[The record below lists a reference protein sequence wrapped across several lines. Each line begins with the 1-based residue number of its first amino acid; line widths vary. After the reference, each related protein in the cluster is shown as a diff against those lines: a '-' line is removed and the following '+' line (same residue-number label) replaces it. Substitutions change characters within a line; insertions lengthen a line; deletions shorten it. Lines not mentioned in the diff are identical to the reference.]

1 MDDLIAQLEQLTSQI
16 MFQIHEVSSE
26 ALEAFVDQRQ
36 AIIDLMLE
44 RTGGHEATVAEQT
57 RLKAIMDNDQA
68 ILKRMNDLKI
78 EAKDWLIQR
87 NQAKAQKMHMKY
99 LMQWIALSWT
109 QRDTSKL

>member
-1 MDDLIAQLEQLTSQI
+1 MDNLIAELEQLTSQI
-16 MFQIHEVSSE
+16 MLQIHEVSSE

-44 RTGGHEATVAEQT
+44 RTGGREATVAEQT
-57 RLKAIMDNDQA
+57 RLKAIMENDQA

-87 NQAKAQKMHMKY
+87 NQAKVQKNAY
-99 LMQWIALSWT
+99 EVSYAVDSIIV
-109 QRDTSKL
+109 DTKRY